1 MLYNLVNYC
10 FSRQD
15 SRDPEHTW
23 PEGKYHNNCFSCLT
37 WGRRG
42 GDMGSWVK
50 WIGNAVF
57 HLLKCQLKSRLS
69 FSFTHS
75 LVLCIYVYARGY
87 LSVHVL
93 GLVSFA
99 LPPPAQSLCVLGSYS
114 GIVSWVWGVCVKIW
128 FPFSVRILSFHTTGG
143 FSALT
148 GERLRCKEHVI
159 VRLWNCHYKPPN
171 SLSLILF
178 HVVFGICCYWKPL
191 LIIMG

>member
-37 WGRRG
+37 RGRRG

-75 LVLCIYVYARGY
+75 LVLSVYVYAWGY
-87 LSVHVL
+87 LALHVL
-93 GLVSFA
+93 GLVSRSPSSYPVFMCSWF
-99 LPPPAQSLCVLGSYS
+99 LFWDCQSSLGCLCENL
-114 GIVSWVWGVCVKIW
+114 I
-128 FPFSVRILSFHTTGG
+128 PLQSVRILSFPTTGG

-148 GERLRCKEHVI
+148 GEKLRCKEHVI

-171 SLSLILF
+171 GLSLNLS